1 MISDARTVHN
11 RSWLA
16 SFERLNLRSTKYK
29 LKYSLDQDCFE
40 TKCNVDDVFN
50 KHSVL
55 YNIFWLHERVTWE
68 MSPHENQCQPQL
80 RLGLLSFLKVTISHV
95 TLYCSQ
101 YLYNTHFLIFAHFTV
116 LLKIHLM
123 YFDTHIAELS
133 TLLTLHVRWK
143 SFTILK
149 LYGSAVYILHIPIH
163 FARHYPSQYTYTYFY
178 LSKYTFMSQVLHTK
192 MQNKFMWSFQGLI
205 QQKTQYKNA
214 STQNRWAFLNWNFTK

>member
-1 MISDARTVHN
+1 MLVDGWYSKNYRLHRIDARTVHN
-11 RSWLA
+11 RFWLA

-163 FARHYPSQYTYTYFY
+163 FARHYPFTIYLYIFLLEQIYIYVTSITYENAEQIYVV
-178 LSKYTFMSQVLHTK
+178 LSGINTAKDS
-192 MQNKFMWSFQGLI
+192 I
-205 QQKTQYKNA
+205 
-214 STQNRWAFLNWNFTK
+214 